1 MGVASSSNT
10 IKSMINTSMNVIS
23 TYEQICTVSKSQADI
38 VFNISGN
45 CQLTNDNIKIQDT
58 QTIVQSCIQNN
69 TTQNSLSSSVKQSMT
84 QQAKAITQQFDFGTV
99 GNAQNFIDQSAKLA
113 DTISQVYNQNCSVTG
128 IQSNDS
134 FTCSN
139 NAKITNSVIQI
150 GSYQSLTQN
159 CLANNTSINDLTANL
174 VTLLSQTATAQNQ
187 NTFAAFIYA
196 FVAILAIVAWAGIS
210 IASTPLVQ
218 WAIVGLILVSI
229 ISTIIYTV
237 TARDKGHYPYSKN

>member
-1 MGVASSSNT
+1 
-10 IKSMINTSMNVIS
+10 
-23 TYEQICTVSKSQADI
+23 
-38 VFNISGN
+38 
-45 CQLTNDNIKIQDT
+45 
-58 QTIVQSCIQNN
+58 
-69 TTQNSLSSSVKQSMT
+69 MT